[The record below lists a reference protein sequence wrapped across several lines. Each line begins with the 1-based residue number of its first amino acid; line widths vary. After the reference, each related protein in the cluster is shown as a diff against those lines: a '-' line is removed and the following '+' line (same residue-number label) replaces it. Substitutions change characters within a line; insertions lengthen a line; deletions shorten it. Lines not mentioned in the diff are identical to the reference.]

1 MRAAP
6 LTAEAAARRLV
17 HLLAKDGDMSPDDPL
32 LLEMLGRFREEEP
45 EKWDALVGMLTPG
58 AKA

>member
-1 MRAAP
+1 M
-6 LTAEAAARRLV
+6 
-17 HLLAKDGDMSPDDPL
+17 HLLAKDADMSLNDPL

-45 EKWDALVGMLTPG
+45 EKWEALVGMLTPG